1 MESPPDKGDLGGWV
15 FHQRN
20 LTRFL
25 AQSLYRIYTA
35 IILSAMAPIFLSAF
49 IVFSHLV
56 IKSFDLVI
64 ALTGGG
70 PGYAT
75 DLPATLYVCHGVFTR
90 RPWSGGSVG
99 YGNDGG
105 RFRNRRSLSLFRAEA
120 TMTQA
125 ALCPTTGMTKG
136 SAVRMVSRFCLF
148 AVLITFA
155 AIYLMPLFVM
165 LTTSLKSLDEIR
177 SGSLL
182 ALPRAITFEAWSTA
196 WSGACS
202 GGEM

>member
-1 MESPPDKGDLGGWV
+1 
-15 FHQRN
+15 
-20 LTRFL
+20 
-25 AQSLYRIYTA
+25 
-35 IILSAMAPIFLSAF
+35 
-49 IVFSHLV
+49 
-56 IKSFDLVI
+56 
-64 ALTGGG
+64 
-70 PGYAT
+70 
-75 DLPATLYVCHGVFTR
+75 
-90 RPWSGGSVG
+90 
-99 YGNDGG
+99 
-105 RFRNRRSLSLFRAEA
+105 
-120 TMTQA
+120 MTQV